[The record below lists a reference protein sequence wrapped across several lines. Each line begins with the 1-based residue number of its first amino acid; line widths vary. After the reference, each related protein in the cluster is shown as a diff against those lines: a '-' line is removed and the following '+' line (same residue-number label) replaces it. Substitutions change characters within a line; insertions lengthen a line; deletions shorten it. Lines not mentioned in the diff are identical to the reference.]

1 MKKLTFSG
9 HLVVSTRSM
18 THGITSI
25 GCVAIV
31 IKLVNPDI

>member
-9 HLVVSTRSM
+9 HLVVAIRSM

-25 GCVAIV
+25 GCVVVV
-31 IKLVNPDI
+31 IKLVKPEI